1 MEVSDLLV
9 MPTAGHYPVAMQ
21 PSAKGFF
28 PESHERFLG
37 TYWGQV
43 STPFCSEV
51 VESCDSYL
59 IAGAINND
67 YSSVGYSLLIK
78 KEKTIEVSTW
88 ATGSPACACEQLLG
102 YLLA

>member
-1 MEVSDLLV
+1 MITHHCFYDY
-9 MPTAGHYPVAMQ
+9 H
-21 PSAKGFF
+21 
-28 PESHERFLG
+28 RFLG

-59 IAGAINND
+59 FAGAINND

-78 KEKTIEVSTW
+78 KEKTIDVSTL
-88 ATGSPACACEQLLG
+88 S
-102 YLLA
+102 YLLLFFGS